1 MWNAVRRYYT
11 TEPPIRLAILCQPS
25 AKFCHMKDKSDP
37 TSSPPELLGLVRNAL
52 AHLYDH
58 AFLQNH
64 PLAAMLD
71 RENNLDQVSR
81 AQRVRRLLLDC
92 IELLRPPTDAP
103 ADTARA
109 YAILNNHYLDGLAM
123 PTVAEKLGLS
133 QRQAYRELEK
143 GIKAITNLLWERV
156 GREVAPTAPPSDNR
170 RQIAQQ
176 EVERLRPAARVE
188 SVDLADL
195 VGKIAVLL
203 QPLSEQTG
211 IRIELAAPEKWAPVI
226 ADRTMLRQALLNLLT
241 YALRVV
247 RTNVVIA
254 AARTNAGWQIDL
266 RESTT
271 ALARAPVKFDDI
283 EQTEIGLTVAR
294 SLIEASGGQLEIA
307 PAGMKGH
314 ARIVLPRAR
323 QATVLAIDDNA
334 DIVALFQRYL
344 AGHAVSVV
352 SAKSAEDA
360 LRLAVELQPQVI
372 TLDIMIPNQD
382 GWEILQKLKT
392 APGTKHI
399 PVIICS
405 VLHEPQ
411 LAQAMGASGYVT
423 KPVSQEKLLE
433 TLRRWLMPLP
443 SAK

>member
-1 MWNAVRRYYT
+1 
-11 TEPPIRLAILCQPS
+11 
-25 AKFCHMKDKSDP
+25 MKDKPDS
-37 TSSPPELLGLVRNAL
+37 TSFPPELLGLVRSAL

-92 IELLRPPTDAP
+92 IESLRPPTDAP

-109 YAILNNHYLDGLAM
+109 YAILNNHYLDGLPM
-123 PTVAEKLGLS
+123 PYVAEKLGLS

-143 GIKAITNLLWERV
+143 GVKAITNLLWERI
-156 GREVAPTAPPSDNR
+156 GHEVAPATSAPGASDNR

-176 EVERLRPAARVE
+176 EVERLRPAAHAE
-188 SVDLADL
+188 NVDLADL
-195 VGKIAVLL
+195 LSKISVLL
-203 QPLSEQTG
+203 NPMSERTG
-211 IRIELAAPEKWAPVI
+211 IRIELSAPEKWSSVV
-226 ADRTMLRQALLNLLT
+226 ADRTMLRQALLNLLSH
-241 YALRVV
+241 ALRVV
-247 RTNVVIA
+247 RGNIA
-254 AARTNAGWQIDL
+254 IAVARANDGWQIDL
-266 RESTT
+266 HES
-271 ALARAPVKFDDI
+271 AIAVASAPVKIEDI

-294 SLIEASGGQLEIA
+294 SLIAAAGGRLEIEQG
-307 PAGMKGH
+307 AGKWH
-314 ARIVLPRAR
+314 ALIFLPLAR

-344 AGHAVSVV
+344 GAHAVSVV
-352 SAKSAEDA
+352 GVKSAEDA

-392 APGTKHI
+392 TPETKHI

-423 KPVSQEKLLE
+423 KPVSQERLVE
-433 TLRRWLMPLP
+433 TLRRWLVPLSP
-443 SAK
+443 AA

>member
-1 MWNAVRRYYT
+1 MKEKT
-11 TEPPIRLAILCQPS
+11 DLPP
-25 AKFCHMKDKSDP
+25 F
-37 TSSPPELLGLVRNAL
+37 PPELIGLIRSAL

-92 IELLRPPTDAP
+92 IESLRPPTDAP

-109 YAILNNHYLDGLAM
+109 YAILNNHYLDGLPM

-143 GIKAITNLLWERV
+143 GVKAITNVLWERI
-156 GREVAPTAPPSDNR
+156 GHEVAPATSAPGASDNR

-176 EVERLRPAARVE
+176 EVERLRPAAHAE
-188 SVDLADL
+188 NIDLADL
-195 VGKIAVLL
+195 IGKIAVLL
-203 QPLSEQTG
+203 NPLSKQTG
-211 IRIELAAPEKWAPVI
+211 IRIELAAPENWEPVV
-226 ADRTMLRQALLNLLT
+226 ADRTMLRQALLNLLSH
-241 YALRVV
+241 ALRVV
-247 RTNVVIA
+247 HSNVVIA
-254 AARTNAGWQIDL
+254 VAHANDGWQIDL
-266 RESTT
+266 RES
-271 ALARAPVKFDDI
+271 ASAVARSLVKFDDI

-294 SLIEASGGQLEIA
+294 SLIAAAGGRLEIE
-307 PAGMKGH
+307 PSAGKWR
-314 ARIVLPRAR
+314 ARIFLPLAR

-344 AGHAVSVV
+344 GGHAIAVV
-352 SAKSAEDA
+352 GAKSAEDA
-360 LRLAVELQPQVI
+360 LRLAIELQPQVI

-382 GWEILQKLKT
+382 GWEILAKLKT
-392 APGTKHI
+392 SPQTKHI

-423 KPVSQEKLLE
+423 KPVSQERLLE
-433 TLRRWLMPLP
+433 TLRPWLIPLSQISQTP
-443 SAK
+443 NR

>member
-1 MWNAVRRYYT
+1 
-11 TEPPIRLAILCQPS
+11 
-25 AKFCHMKDKSDP
+25 MKDKPDP
-37 TSSPPELLGLVRNAL
+37 TPLPPELIGLIRSAL

-109 YAILNNHYLDGLAM
+109 YAILNNHYLDGLPM

-143 GIKAITNLLWERV
+143 GVKAITNLLWERI
-156 GREVAPTAPPSDNR
+156 GHEVAPAMSAPGASDNR

-176 EVERLRPAARVE
+176 EVERLRPAAHAE
-188 SVDLADL
+188 NVDLVDL
-195 VGKIAVLL
+195 VNKISALL

-211 IRIELAAPEKWAPVI
+211 IRIELAAPENWPPVV
-226 ADRTMLRQALLNLLT
+226 ADRTMLRQALLNLLSH
-241 YALRVV
+241 ALRVV
-247 RTNVVIA
+247 RGNVVVA
-254 AARTNAGWQIDL
+254 VARVNDGWQVDL
-266 RESTT
+266 RESAT
-271 ALARAPVKFDDI
+271 AAAKSSVKFDDI

-294 SLIEASGGQLEIA
+294 SLIAAAGGRLEIEQ
-307 PAGMKGH
+307 GTGKWH
-314 ARIVLPRAR
+314 ARIFLPLAR

-352 SAKSAEDA
+352 GAKSAEEA

-372 TLDIMIPNQD
+372 TLDIMIPSQD

-392 APGTKHI
+392 APETKHI

-423 KPVSQEKLLE
+423 KPVSQERLLE
-433 TLRRWLMPLP
+433 TLRPWLIPLSQTNQTP
-443 SAK
+443 NG

>member
-1 MWNAVRRYYT
+1 
-11 TEPPIRLAILCQPS
+11 
-25 AKFCHMKDKSDP
+25 MKDKPDSTP
-37 TSSPPELLGLVRNAL
+37 FPPELLGLVRSAL

-92 IELLRPPTDAP
+92 IESLRPPTDAP

-109 YAILNNHYLDGLAM
+109 YAILNNHYLDGLPM
-123 PTVAEKLGLS
+123 PYVADKLGLS

-143 GIKAITNLLWERV
+143 GVKAITNLLWERI
-156 GREVAPTAPPSDNR
+156 GHEVAPATSAPGASDNR

-176 EVERLRPAARVE
+176 EVERLRPAAHAE
-188 SVDLADL
+188 NVDLADL
-195 VGKIAVLL
+195 LSKISVLL
-203 QPLSEQTG
+203 NPMSERTG
-211 IRIELAAPEKWAPVI
+211 IRIELSAPEKWSSVV
-226 ADRTMLRQALLNLLT
+226 ADRTMLRQALLNLLSH
-241 YALRVV
+241 ALRVV
-247 RTNVVIA
+247 RGNVIVA
-254 AARTNAGWQIDL
+254 VARANDGWQIDL
-266 RESTT
+266 HES
-271 ALARAPVKFDDI
+271 AIAVERSSVKFDDI

-294 SLIEASGGQLEIA
+294 SLIAASGGRLEIEQG
-307 PAGMKGH
+307 AGKWH
-314 ARIVLPRAR
+314 ARIFLPLAR

-344 AGHAVSVV
+344 GGHAVSVV
-352 SAKSAEDA
+352 GAKSAEEA

-392 APGTKHI
+392 TPETKHI

-423 KPVSQEKLLE
+423 KPVSQERLLE
-433 TLRRWLMPLP
+433 TLRYWLVPLSP
-443 SAK
+443 AA